1 LSGQITCNLL
11 CTQYSD
17 FWGLAAENIAIS
29 LQRPMHGSVRHR
41 SIADALV
48 LLLSYVLL
56 QSASQMRAVASCG
69 DWLAHPVG
77 SHRSAQRSTSVD
89 QRNTDTAASVGGTIA
104 SNKDSIP
111 LPCDGPSCRRAPS
124 RPVPVIPPSNVSA
137 TDKLLLAGHDVIR
150 EPLSRW
156 TFTTGDSS
164 AHAIRGFPADIEHP
178 PRA

>member
-1 LSGQITCNLL
+1 MG
-11 CTQYSD
+11 
-17 FWGLAAENIAIS
+17 GVAVS
-29 LQRPMHGSVRHR
+29 LQWPMHHRVRFNR
-41 SIADALV
+41 CANAA
-48 LLLSYVLL
+48 LLLLGCVLL
-56 QSASQMRAVASCG
+56 QSAWAMRAVASCG
-69 DWLAHPVG
+69 DWLAHPDG
-77 SHRSAQRSTSVD
+77 SHSSAQRSMSDD
-89 QRNTDTAASVGGTIA
+89 QRNADSAASVGGTFA

-137 TDKLLLAGHDVIR
+137 TDKLLLAGHDVVR

-164 AHAIRGFPADIEHP
+164 AHAIRGFPVGIEHP